1 MWEALAARAKFRS
14 GVVTQAFRDDKAMRR
29 DAYGAISSGFVLC
42 RVFVPPLVSYRTLV
56 NLSNFLF
63 AISRLI
69 CIYAT
74 FIFPPRSACDR
85 YVRLTLAFRT
95 TKK

>member
-1 MWEALAARAKFRS
+1 MTSDAPRCVRRYLQRFRA
-14 GVVTQAFRDDKAMRR
+14 
-29 DAYGAISSGFVLC
+29 
-42 RVFVPPLVSYRTLV
+42 VPSFCAPLVSYRTLV

-63 AISRLI
+63 FISRLI

-95 TKK
+95 TKSDLVYKETLREGS

>member
-1 MWEALAARAKFRS
+1 
-14 GVVTQAFRDDKAMRR
+14 MRR

-63 AISRLI
+63 AQFPLPLGYLPLNLRVR
-69 CIYAT
+69 
-74 FIFPPRSACDR
+74 FVHFPPRSARALDAR
-85 YVRLTLAFRT
+85 VPHNSGHN
-95 TKK
+95 